1 MQVPLQITF
10 RGLSPMPSIGSLIEE
25 RSSRLQRFCDRII
38 RCRVT
43 VGVPHRRHKQGR
55 QYSVHVDIT
64 TPLGN
69 IVVSREPVSAAGE
82 DLDVVIR
89 DAFDTATR
97 QLEEEARRRRSA

>member
-25 RSSRLQRFCDRII
+25 RSSRLERFCDRII

-43 VGVPHRRHKQGR
+43 VGVPHRHQRNGR

-64 TPLGN
+64 TPLGS
-69 IVVSREPVSAAGE
+69 IVVSRESTAAAE
-82 DLDVVIR
+82 ELDAVIR

-97 QLEEEARRRRSA
+97 QLEEEGRRRRSA